1 MIFTIEFGDLVDHDS
16 PCRHIDTDGKSFG
29 SKYNFDQPASKTCFN
44 NFFECRNN
52 ACVMRSDAC
61 FELLNE
67 LRELQSHEIII
78 SEVSQALV
86 RYSNNLLFFKSGS
99 E

>member
-1 MIFTIEFGDLVDHDS
+1 M
-16 PCRHIDTDGKSFG
+16 
-29 SKYNFDQPASKTCFN
+29 
-44 NFFECRNN
+44 
-52 ACVMRSDAC
+52 MRSDAC

-86 RYSNNLLFFKSGS
+86 RYSNNLLFFKSVS